1 MTKNYTPYG
10 FVVIIFLFI
19 STLNAQVQLTNSPF
33 EPLVKNYLEEHLS
46 SHNLTNLDIQDLL
59 IQNEVYSKST
69 KITHLYIN
77 QQFQGIKIYN
87 AISSLAIKDEKV
99 FYFANRF
106 LGGIADKVNTT
117 SPQLNALNAIEKLAA
132 HLGLPAVQNVNLK
145 SSVNNKYLFSSGNI
159 SRVDIPVE
167 LMLFK
172 NNAGRLVL
180 VWDLS
185 IYDLSGKNWWTVR
198 LDAVTGEILDVQ
210 DFIVT
215 CNFGD
220 VNHQAHQHV
229 EIPQEFSMTNSSTT
243 SMLSTND
250 NSQYNVFP
258 FPVESP
264 IHGTRQ
270 LVIEPASTLASPFG
284 WHDTNGVAGPE
295 FTITRGNNV
304 WAQEDRSGTNQVGF
318 SPDGTA
324 ALNFDFELNL
334 DQPPAFYED
343 AAITNLFYANNMMHD
358 IFYHY
363 GFDELSGNFQSN
375 NYGRGGLG
383 GDFVFADA
391 QDGSGINNATFGT
404 PPDGQNPGMTMFLWT
419 GSGPAGNP
427 LIINSGSLI
436 GDYLGLS
443 ATFGDPLSPAPLTAD
458 LGLAIDDNSGTST
471 DLYDA
476 CDAIFNGRSLNG
488 KIVVIRRGSCEFG
501 FKVLAAQNEG
511 AIGVI
516 IVNNVPDAP
525 IVMGPGA
532 VGQQVTIPSIMVNQ
546 TIGEQIITEL
556 ISGEIINASLVA
568 APPYQKDGDFDNGII
583 AHEYGHGISNRLT
596 AGPST
601 VNCLT
606 NNEQMG
612 EGWSD
617 WFGLMVTM
625 KHEDLPQ
632 MGRGI
637 GTYVIGQNTNGNGI
651 RPARYST
658 DFAINPF
665 TYNDTNN
672 PGLSVPHGVGF
683 VWATTLWDLTW
694 AFIDKYGF
702 DPDLFNGNGGNNKIM
717 QIVLDGLK
725 LQPCQPGFIDGRD
738 AILAAE
744 LALTGGEDQCLIWE
758 VFAQRGMGFNADQG
772 LSTERND
779 QVQDFTLPPSTLE
792 TLATCNSLSTSD
804 FIKNSFKIYPNPTEN
819 VINISSS
826 SYFGDAFLY
835 IYDING
841 RLIQNSNINLDSNVQ
856 IDISALRSGWYF
868 ISIVGEG
875 FNITEKIIKR

>member
-1 MTKNYTPYG
+1 MPSLVFIIKPEKEKLFYDKNYTPYG

-334 DQPPAFYED
+334 DQPPAF
-343 AAITNLFYANNMMHD
+343 
-358 IFYHY
+358 
-363 GFDELSGNFQSN
+363 
-375 NYGRGGLG
+375 
-383 GDFVFADA
+383 
-391 QDGSGINNATFGT
+391 
-404 PPDGQNPGMTMFLWT
+404 
-419 GSGPAGNP
+419 
-427 LIINSGSLI
+427 
-436 GDYLGLS
+436 
-443 ATFGDPLSPAPLTAD
+443 
-458 LGLAIDDNSGTST
+458 
-471 DLYDA
+471 
-476 CDAIFNGRSLNG
+476 
-488 KIVVIRRGSCEFG
+488 
-501 FKVLAAQNEG
+501 
-511 AIGVI
+511 
-516 IVNNVPDAP
+516 
-525 IVMGPGA
+525 
-532 VGQQVTIPSIMVNQ
+532 
-546 TIGEQIITEL
+546 
-556 ISGEIINASLVA
+556 
-568 APPYQKDGDFDNGII
+568 
-583 AHEYGHGISNRLT
+583 
-596 AGPST
+596 
-601 VNCLT
+601 
-606 NNEQMG
+606 
-612 EGWSD
+612 
-617 WFGLMVTM
+617 M
-625 KHEDLPQ
+625 KMRQ
-632 MGRGI
+632 
-637 GTYVIGQNTNGNGI
+637 
-651 RPARYST
+651 
-658 DFAINPF
+658 
-665 TYNDTNN
+665 
-672 PGLSVPHGVGF
+672 
-683 VWATTLWDLTW
+683 
-694 AFIDKYGF
+694 
-702 DPDLFNGNGGNNKIM
+702 
-717 QIVLDGLK
+717 
-725 LQPCQPGFIDGRD
+725 
-738 AILAAE
+738 
-744 LALTGGEDQCLIWE
+744 
-758 VFAQRGMGFNADQG
+758 
-772 LSTERND
+772 
-779 QVQDFTLPPSTLE
+779 
-792 TLATCNSLSTSD
+792 
-804 FIKNSFKIYPNPTEN
+804 
-819 VINISSS
+819 
-826 SYFGDAFLY
+826 
-835 IYDING
+835 
-841 RLIQNSNINLDSNVQ
+841 
-856 IDISALRSGWYF
+856 
-868 ISIVGEG
+868 
-875 FNITEKIIKR
+875 